1 MLSDTKRL
9 KKTKLVQKD
18 VWYTDSDKLNAVK
31 LYLLTG
37 NKAATAAALGI
48 HIQTMYYWCNSEWFK
63 DLTREIQA
71 QNNIELTNKLRAIAE
86 KALNVTMDRLENGD
100 YILNQKTGEMIRKPI
115 VVRDAHRIA
124 SDFVSKAN
132 DQEDR
137 KEREQGEHATAGR
150 LEQLAEAFAKF
161 ASKTVK
167 LEVIDVQSKEIVDAV
182 HDQRKEG
189 LQEGGRLGPGPQ
201 RQETGAD

>member
-9 KKTKLVQKD
+9 KKTKVVQKD

-115 VVRDAHRIA
+115 VVRDAHRI
-124 SDFVSKAN
+124 
-132 DQEDR
+132 DR